1 MMGETTTTSV
11 RAEPVITRY
20 RGLICDLDGVVY
32 RGATA
37 VPHAVETL
45 NRVTAHGVPVV
56 FATNNASRSPRSV
69 GDHLRGLG
77 IAQQGWSVV
86 TSSQAAAAHLA
97 ERLAQG
103 APVCAVGGPGVA
115 EALTEAG
122 LTPVRVADLGDTP
135 VEAVVQGLGTDV
147 TWSELAA
154 VGYLVEAGT
163 IWVATNVDLTL
174 PTPYGQ
180 APGNGALVALVQTA
194 TSASPHVVGKPQAA
208 LFDLARS
215 RLGTAQPETLVCGDR
230 LDTDIK
236 GANSAGLDSLFVLSG
251 ASRLRDL
258 AFAERSSRPTY
269 VAADLSGLLAP
280 GLPLHTTSPDHL
292 VELGPDAVPRVPSA
306 GDNGTRLQSVVTMA
320 WAARDEGRAVSDHA
334 GLWATIER
342 QLGLV
347 QPKQVT
353 QQTSRS
359 VAGH

>member
-1 MMGETTTTSV
+1 MTGETTTTSV
-11 RAEPVITRY
+11 RTEPVVARY

-37 VPHAVETL
+37 VPRAVETL
-45 NRVTAHGVPVV
+45 NHMTAFGVPVV
-56 FATNNASRSPRSV
+56 FATNNASRSPENV
-69 GDHLRGLG
+69 GDHLRELG
-77 IAQQGWSVV
+77 VAEQNWSVV

-97 ERLAQG
+97 ERLARG

-122 LTPVRVADLGDTP
+122 LTPVPFQELGDTP

-154 VGYLVEAGT
+154 VGHLVEAGA
-163 IWVATNVDLTL
+163 IWVATNIDLTL

-194 TSASPHVVGKPQAA
+194 TSASPHVVGKPHAA

-215 RLGTAQPETLVCGDR
+215 RLGTEQPETIVCGDR

-251 ASRLRDL
+251 ACRLRDL

-280 GLPLHTTSPDHL
+280 ALPLHTTSPDHL

-306 GDNGTRLQSVVTMA
+306 GDDGTRLQSVVTTA
-320 WAARDEGRAVSDHA
+320 WAARDNGRAVADHA
-334 GLWATIER
+334 ELWESIER

-347 QPKQVT
+347 RNKPRS
-353 QQTSRS
+353 SR
-359 VAGH
+359 ADH